1 MLLLYW
7 ERQWFKIGRIS
18 ANCNRRKT
26 GRFMGILTLL
36 NEDFLADVIELEQK
50 YLSYNYVTKIT

>member
-1 MLLLYW
+1 
-7 ERQWFKIGRIS
+7 
-18 ANCNRRKT
+18 
-26 GRFMGILTLL
+26 MGILTLL